1 MNRKIK
7 EYWAETKAY
16 INSKEER
23 EREIYAKLME
33 YYDSYKGAKAEE
45 LLKKT
50 KEYLAKIEEA
60 QELND
65 QI

>member
-1 MNRKIK
+1 
-7 EYWAETKAY
+7 
-16 INSKEER
+16 
-23 EREIYAKLME
+23 ME

>member
-1 MNRKIK
+1 M
-7 EYWAETKAY
+7 
-16 INSKEER
+16 SKEER
-23 EREIYAKLME
+23 EREIHAKLME

-65 QI
+65 